1 MAARGLTAREVVDA
15 RKVRFGAAELPALFA
30 GAARLA
36 IAKGKSP
43 LDVPVVGPVDGAV
56 LAAALGPSGNLRAP
70 TLRLGTTYVVGFD
83 EALWRRIFDGA

>member
-1 MAARGLTAREVVDA
+1 MVDA

-30 GAARLA
+30 GAQQLA

-43 LDVPVVGPVDGAV
+43 LDVSGSGVRDEAV

-70 TLRLGTTYVVGFD
+70 TLRLGATFVVGFD

>member
-30 GAARLA
+30 GAERLA

-43 LDVPVVGPVDGAV
+43 LDVRVVGAV
-56 LAAALGPSGNLRAP
+56 EEVALQAALGPSGNLRAP
-70 TLRLGTTYVVGFD
+70 TLRLGTTFLVGFD
-83 EALWRRIFDGA
+83 ESLWTRIFDGA